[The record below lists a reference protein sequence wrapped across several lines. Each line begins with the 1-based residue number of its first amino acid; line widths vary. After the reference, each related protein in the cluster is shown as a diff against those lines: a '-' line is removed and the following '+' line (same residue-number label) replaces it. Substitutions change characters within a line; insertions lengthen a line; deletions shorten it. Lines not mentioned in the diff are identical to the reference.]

1 MDGVLILFLL
11 FLVSKASFQCRI
23 FSVLHQTLQPMPH
36 AIPSRVSKVIT
47 QTPWTIAMVPACSG
61 NLRPAIRGVFLQKP
75 LEAAGDNS
83 AKDIRSRSCRDCRA
97 QDMTRSWAGFI
108 SRLTWGADLK
118 WFEACIRRTSWDR
131 FLLFVIF
138 RPPAVTFWSFWSFC
152 YVCWINSS
160 RILQQGPAH
169 SISCRWLGWR
179 ADSSDSYGSGT
190 RGHSSIWKHIT
201 PHARLIMTYLY
212 CLY

>member
-1 MDGVLILFLL
+1 VDGVLILFYCFL
-11 FLVSKASFQCRI
+11 FRRLVSSVG
-23 FSVLHQTLQPMPH
+23 FSQFCTKLYNPCHML
-36 AIPSRVSKVIT
+36 PSRVSKVIT

-97 QDMTRSWAGFI
+97 QDMMRSWAGFI
-108 SRLTWGADLK
+108 SRLTWGADVK

-138 RPPAVTFWSFWSFC
+138 RPPAVTFWSFWSFS
-152 YVCWINSS
+152 YVLN
-160 RILQQGPAH
+160 QFE
-169 SISCRWLGWR
+169 
-179 ADSSDSYGSGT
+179 
-190 RGHSSIWKHIT
+190 
-201 PHARLIMTYLY
+201 
-212 CLY
+212 

>member
-1 MDGVLILFLL
+1 MFEASKSQGTRGQTTGARAHAEVDRPVLVLFLRSFRDISRPYTYINLYIGTYYSKLYQVNLRGRCFNSFLL

-97 QDMTRSWAGFI
+97 QDMTRS
-108 SRLTWGADLK
+108 
-118 WFEACIRRTSWDR
+118 
-131 FLLFVIF
+131 
-138 RPPAVTFWSFWSFC
+138 
-152 YVCWINSS
+152 
-160 RILQQGPAH
+160 
-169 SISCRWLGWR
+169 
-179 ADSSDSYGSGT
+179 
-190 RGHSSIWKHIT
+190 
-201 PHARLIMTYLY
+201 
-212 CLY
+212 

>member
-1 MDGVLILFLL
+1 
-11 FLVSKASFQCRI
+11 
-23 FSVLHQTLQPMPH
+23 MPH
-36 AIPSRVSKVIT
+36 AIRSRVSKVIT

-83 AKDIRSRSCRDCRA
+83 AKDIWSRSCRDRRA
-97 QDMTRSWAGFI
+97 QDMMRSWAGFI

-118 WFEACIRRTSWDR
+118 WFEACIRRTSWNR

-138 RPPAVTFWSFWSFC
+138 RPPAVTFWSFC

-179 ADSSDSYGSGT
+179 ADSSHSYGSGT
-190 RGHSSIWKHIT
+190 RGTAAFGSISRHMPDSSWIIYIAYTIK
-201 PHARLIMTYLY
+201 YN
-212 CLY
+212 